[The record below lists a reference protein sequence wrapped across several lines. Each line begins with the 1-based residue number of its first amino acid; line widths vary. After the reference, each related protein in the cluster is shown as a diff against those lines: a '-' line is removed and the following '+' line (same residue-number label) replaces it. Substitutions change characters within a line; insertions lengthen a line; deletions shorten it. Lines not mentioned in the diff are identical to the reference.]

1 MRLSVKG
8 SEKEIMKLIILD
20 RDGVINHDSADYIKS
35 ADEWVPIDGSIE
47 AIARL
52 HKAGFTVV
60 IATNQAGLAKGKFDL
75 DDLEAMHEKLTQ
87 LVEDQGAEL
96 GAIFYCPHHPDDKC
110 KCRKP
115 MPGMVDAIEAE
126 FNISAE
132 GFYFVGDSL
141 RDMQSAITKGCKP
154 ILVKTG
160 NGEKTI
166 AQLADVSLQTDAP
179 QLSPEQV
186 QVFNDLAAAAD
197 FIIANDSDAQVEKQS
212 TQQDDK

>member
-1 MRLSVKG
+1 
-8 SEKEIMKLIILD
+8 MKLIILD
-20 RDGVINHDSADYIKS
+20 RDGVINHDRADYVKS
-35 ADEWVPIDGSIE
+35 ADEWLPIAGSIE

-60 IATNQAGLAKGKFDL
+60 VATNQAGLAKGKFDL

-87 LVEDQGAEL
+87 LVEEQGAEL

-141 RDMQSAITKGCKP
+141 RDVQAAITKGCKP

-160 NGEKTI
+160 NGEKTL

-179 QLSPEQV
+179 QISSEQV
-186 QVFNDLAAAAD
+186 QVFNNLAAAAD
-197 FIIANDSDAQVEKQS
+197 FIIANDSGN
-212 TQQDDK
+212 